1 MEAYSWSARAMT
13 DLAREIA
20 ELLPCSGSSP
30 QCDAHDPARCTPCR
44 ERPAILAWVQ
54 RKLDEAGAERVGDC
68 NTCGAEL
75 GWLRMPSGGH
85 SLCCPT
91 CEIKAARADLDEA
104 KADSDLLAKVEKLLH
119 DDSGLRIDTCAG
131 GVLVKRSAP
140 FGMLVYGTVIGST
153 LVEALRKLV
162 AVEP

>member
-1 MEAYSWSARAMT
+1 MT

-104 KADSDLLAKVEKLLH
+104 KADSELLAKVGWLLPRRGQIEIRLDVDGDWYARSVLIEH
-119 DDSGLRIDTCAG
+119 PASVRHG
-131 GVLVKRSAP
+131 GGAP
-140 FGMLVYGTVIGST
+140 T

-162 AVEP
+162 ESDS